1 MGICEQTLGNWVKR
15 DKVERGETEGL
26 SSDDRAELAQLRRE
40 NAELRMEGDVLK
52 RSVVLWVKEATR

>member
-26 SSDDRAELAQLRRE
+26 LTATLCEEDR
-40 NAELRMEGDVLK
+40 V
-52 RSVVLWVKEATR
+52 SVG